1 MATTILRSLICTRE
15 GSRFIKPNSMGEHL
29 DSWILALVI
38 IGCTEL
44 GADMVSLFD
53 GCITKK
59 GLFCEIASDA
69 CKILDELSRLEIRFN
84 LRDIENS
91 ISRIN
96 IHWNREIHTFLR
108 QRGAGKTR
116 GQEQ

>member
-38 IGCTEL
+38 VGCTEF

-59 GLFCEIASDA
+59 SLLGEIASDT
-69 CKILDELSRLEIRFN
+69 CEILDELSRLKIRFN
-84 LRDIENS
+84 LGDVEDS
-91 ISRIN
+91 IPCIN
-96 IHWNREIHTFLR
+96 IHWNGEIHTFLR
-108 QRGAGKTR
+108 QRGASKTR